1 LEASGRLILA
11 DPIRSVLICRCFGR
25 RRNLFAKTNR
35 QTFGQAMHKLGASP
49 LTGAEKQRRHRERTK
64 ARLAE
69 ADRLKSL
76 VAGDDGA
83 GFPGLSALYN
93 SLLTGLG
100 ASADERE
107 ALNAGVGAIAT
118 DLHAALAARAGE
130 DLAQLREDKR
140 RRRTSLLARLDGP
153 SRIKG

>member
-1 LEASGRLILA
+1 MR
-11 DPIRSVLICRCFGR
+11 
-25 RRNLFAKTNR
+25 
-35 QTFGQAMHKLGASP
+35 KLGASP

-69 ADRLKSL
+69 AERLKSL
-76 VAGDDGA
+76 FAGEDRGA
-83 GFPGLSALYN
+83 FPGLAALYD

-107 ALNAGVGAIAT
+107 ALAAGVGAVAA
-118 DLHAALAARAGE
+118 DLHAALAARAGD

-140 RRRTSLLARLDGP
+140 WRPTSLLARLDGA